1 MLVRFLSSL
10 LLLAVVA
17 APRARA
23 QSGCPDPQA
32 TNYTPGAT
40 TNDGSCQYAPTT
52 SALPLKTQ
60 LADEVAET
68 SGLLYTGGKLWTLND
83 SGNTPVL
90 FRLDSASGR
99 VVQQVRLSNFN
110 NVDWED
116 LTADAQYVYVGDF
129 GNNNGDRRDLRILRV
144 AQADLGPAATTT
156 TAEAINFSYPDQ
168 TDFTPRTNQH
178 NYDCEAF
185 FFANDSLHL
194 FTKNWA
200 DLQTRYYTV
209 PARPGTHVAHLKG
222 TFNVNGLV
230 TAAARN
236 AAGTVVGLLGYSA
249 RDGATFV
256 WLMSGYRATGFL
268 QANKRRIELPN
279 ALLIGQAEGLCF
291 VGNTHAFVSNE
302 RFSNILVNV
311 PQQLYTLRLGNW
323 LPASVLATKHAAASK
338 VIFSAVPNPASHTLR
353 VTRTS
358 SEAARLV
365 LYDLLGRVLLTAA
378 LPAGRLTQT
387 LDLGAVAEGQ
397 YSLQLESSRGVYS
410 QKVVVQ

>member
-1 MLVRFLSSL
+1 MLAKTLSL
-10 LLLAVVA
+10 LLLVLLA

-32 TNYTPGAT
+32 TNYSPGAT
-40 TNDGSCQYAPTT
+40 TNDGSCQYATTT

-60 LADEVAET
+60 LADAVAES

-83 SGNTPVL
+83 SGNTPEL
-90 FRLDSASGR
+90 FRLDSTTGR
-99 VVQQVRLSNFN
+99 VVQQVRLTNAA

-116 LTADAQYVYVGDF
+116 LTADARYVYVGDF
-129 GNNNGDRRDLRILRV
+129 GNNNGDRRNLRILRV
-144 AQADLGPAATTT
+144 AQADLGPTATTA
-156 TAEAINFSYPDQ
+156 TAEEINFSYPDQ
-168 TDFTPRTNQH
+168 TDFTPRTNRH

-209 PARPGTHVAHLKG
+209 PAQPGAHLAHLKA
-222 TFNVNGLV
+222 TFNVNGLI
-230 TAAARN
+230 TAAACN
-236 AAGTVVGLLGYSA
+236 AAGTAAALLGYDA

-256 WLMSGYRATGFL
+256 WLLSGYRGTGFL

-291 VGNTHAFVSNE
+291 VGNSRAFVSNE

-311 PQQLYTLRLGNW
+311 PQQLYALRLSNL
-323 LPASVLATKHAAASK
+323 LPATTLATKNMVAGK
-338 VIFSAVPNPASHTLR
+338 VVLSAVPNPAAHTLR

-365 LYDLLGRVLLTAA
+365 LYDLLGRVLLTEQ
-378 LPAGRLTQT
+378 LPAGRLTSN
-387 LDLGAVAEGQ
+387 LDLGAVGAGE
-397 YSLQLESSRGVYS
+397 YSLQLESARGVFS